1 MYEINAPNK
10 SKGWAQWLTKTRAND
25 VLPKQKIIPLVK
37 STYNPGHKIINNENE
52 SVMKTLPTI

>member
-25 VLPKQKIIPLVK
+25 VLPKQK
-37 STYNPGHKIINNENE
+37 NH
-52 SVMKTLPTI
+52 PTSKEHI